1 MKRTLTTLALAGSMI
16 FGMSAVPMFAQDAPP
31 PPPPAQQQGMG
42 GMHHGMRHGRM
53 HHRMMRMTPDEQLA
67 HLTKMLDLTAEQ
79 QAKLKPILV
88 ARDQKMKAMWKQQ
101 MQERKQ
107 MREQMRSAMK
117 ESKDQVDGVL
127 TAEQKQKL
135 DAMMQR
141 RMEHMRHHWGQMH
154 GAPPPPPPPGQAPA
168 QPQP

>member
-16 FGMSAVPMFAQDAPP
+16 FGMSAVPMFAQDAPAP
-31 PPPPAQQQGMG
+31 PPPPQQQGMG
-42 GMHHGMRHGRM
+42 GMHHGMRGRM

-67 HLTKMLDLTAEQ
+67 HMTKMLDLTPEQ

-101 MQERKQ
+101 QEERKQ
-107 MREQMRSAMK
+107 MREQMRAAMK
-117 ESKDQVDGVL
+117 ESKSQVDSVL

-135 DAMMQR
+135 DAMMQK
-141 RMEHMRHHWGQMH
+141 RMEHMRHHWQHMH
-154 GAPPPPPPPGQAPA
+154 GAPPPPA